1 MRIAVASDHAGF
13 RYKTRLVALL
23 EEMRHSVVDFGTD
36 SEEACDYPEFVRPAA
51 ESLAQGVVDRA
62 IVLGGSGNGEA
73 MMANRVRGVRCA
85 LCWSLESAELSRRH
99 NDANALS
106 LGERL
111 LEWDLVERMVRAWLE
126 TPFEGGRHQRRI
138 DLLDA

>member
-1 MRIAVASDHAGF
+1 
-13 RYKTRLVALL
+13 
-23 EEMRHSVVDFGTD
+23 
-36 SEEACDYPEFVRPAA
+36 
-51 ESLAQGVVDRA
+51 
-62 IVLGGSGNGEA
+62 

-85 LCWSLESAELSRRH
+85 LCWSLESAELSRKH